1 MKFVNVKF
9 TLEDKQ
15 SSIPEHLSLAV
26 GYIIWAHN
34 LVAIARLRG
43 ASLRKLTVS
52 ESSID
57 FDPVLS
63 VYIEGDPLHH
73 LVKEVSLGLGRV
85 WKPCLDSALVL
96 MEPTLHFHH
105 EVQAFSAGM

>member
-1 MKFVNVKF
+1 M
-9 TLEDKQ
+9 
-15 SSIPEHLSLAV
+15 
-26 GYIIWAHN
+26 
-34 LVAIARLRG
+34 VAIARLRG